1 MESKKYDINKL
12 MYKTEI
18 DPQTQKQAYGY
29 QREKGVVDNLGI
41 WD

>member
-1 MESKKYDINKL
+1 MNLFIKHK
-12 MYKTEI
+12 
-18 DPQTQKQAYGY
+18 QTHRYGKQAYGY